1 MIEIPSKNL
10 ESIIS
15 PIAANI
21 LAPKPISPISVS
33 GTVGKIGADGVS
45 PGLGIVS
52 IVDSEPGPN
61 SGESA
66 EVGPEIGPGAG
77 LGGVGLGEIG
87 AEAKVVKECSLLIVG
102 GEACE
107 ITR

>member
-45 PGLGIVS
+45 PGLGVVS
-52 IVDSEPGPN
+52 RVISGTVPDSGKGP
-61 SGESA
+61 
-66 EVGPEIGPGAG
+66 EVGPEVGPDGIGLNGI
-77 LGGVGLGEIG
+77 E